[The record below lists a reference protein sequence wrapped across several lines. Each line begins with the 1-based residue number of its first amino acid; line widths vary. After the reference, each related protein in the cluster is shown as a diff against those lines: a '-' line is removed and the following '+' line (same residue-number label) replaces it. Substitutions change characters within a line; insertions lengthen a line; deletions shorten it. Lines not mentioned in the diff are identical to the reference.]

1 MNLDKGQI
9 RKMFGEALD
18 ELEQELESAMRD
30 VESIVKDAR
39 KLERKMTDGGLD
51 DECCD
56 LDGII
61 DAIESVGYSLRE
73 ICNAVY

>member
-39 KLERKMTDGGLD
+39 KLERKMTDSGFE
-51 DECCD
+51 DESSD

-61 DAIESVGYSLRE
+61 DEIESVGYSLRE
-73 ICNAVY
+73 ICDALY